1 MVTDH
6 QALTWLMKSENSLKG
21 RRARWVL
28 RLQPY
33 DFEIIYKEGRKHKN
47 ADALSRVRYEQE

>member
-1 MVTDH
+1 
-6 QALTWLMKSENSLKG
+6 MKSENSLKG
-21 RRARWVL
+21 RRVRWVL